1 GRAASRRGCCEV
13 PLGSGIVTFVSVEAG
28 GPDPT
33 DALSPV
39 PAPGSRRGTPPVG
52 RLKFCYG
59 PMDCGKSTLA
69 LQIDHN
75 HARKGRRGLVLVR
88 HDRSGVAQVTSRI

>member
-1 GRAASRRGCCEV
+1 M
-13 PLGSGIVTFVSVEAG
+13 
-28 GPDPT
+28 
-33 DALSPV
+33 
-39 PAPGSRRGTPPVG
+39 G

-75 HARKGRRGLVLVR
+75 HSRQGRRGLLLVR
-88 HDRSGVAQVTSRI
+88 HDRSGVPQITSRIGIVREAVEVGEDTDVRDLVREEW